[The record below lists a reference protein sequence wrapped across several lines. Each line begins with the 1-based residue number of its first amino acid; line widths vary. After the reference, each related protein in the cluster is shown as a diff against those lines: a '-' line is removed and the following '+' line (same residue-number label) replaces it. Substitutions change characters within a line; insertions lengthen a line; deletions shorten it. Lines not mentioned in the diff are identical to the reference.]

1 MIFRLIS
8 AILSLAHTLPAAC
21 SQLCRVINTAVS
33 QWYQQFYSGINSFT
47 VISTVSR
54 WYQQFH
60 SSIKTI
66 SQCYKQFHSG
76 IYSFTVVCL
85 SGINR
90 FTVVTSFTIAST
102 VSQWHHHYHSG
113 IYSFTVASPL
123 SQWYLLFHSSIKTIS
138 QWYLLFDSS
147 IKTISQWY
155 LQTHCGIS
163 TVSYV
168 TVTRRSELSA
178 ASTSQCSERG
188 VVETT
193 IRPTVVVAAATA
205 LVFLLVNRSKDYSD
219 NSC

>member
-1 MIFRLIS
+1 M
-8 AILSLAHTLPAAC
+8 
-21 SQLCRVINTAVS
+21 
-33 QWYQQFYSGINSFT
+33 
-47 VISTVSR
+47 
-54 WYQQFH
+54 
-60 SSIKTI
+60 
-66 SQCYKQFHSG
+66 
-76 IYSFTVVCL
+76 VCL

-123 SQWYLLFHSSIKTIS
+123 S

-193 IRPTVVVAAATA
+193 IRPTVVVAAAAA